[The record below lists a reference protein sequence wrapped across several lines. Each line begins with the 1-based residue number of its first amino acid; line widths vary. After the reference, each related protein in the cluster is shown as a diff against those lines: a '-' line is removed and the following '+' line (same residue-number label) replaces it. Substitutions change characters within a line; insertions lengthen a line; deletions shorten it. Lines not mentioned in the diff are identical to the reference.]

1 MVDLEIFQQS
11 TGVVPIKNV
20 LRPSD
25 ILYESWK
32 GLYDIHQP
40 LFLFI
45 QPVMGWPKY

>member
-32 GLYDIHQP
+32 GYTISTSRY
-40 LFLFI
+40 FC
-45 QPVMGWPKY
+45 